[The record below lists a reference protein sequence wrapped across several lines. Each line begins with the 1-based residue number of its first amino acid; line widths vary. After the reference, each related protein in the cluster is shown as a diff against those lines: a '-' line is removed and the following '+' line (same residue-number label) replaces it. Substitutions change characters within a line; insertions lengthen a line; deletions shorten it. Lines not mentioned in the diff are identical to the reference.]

1 MKDPYKPV
9 LASGSSA
16 ATEAMFKIGDFSQLG
31 RVSVRTLHHY
41 DELGLLKPAR
51 VDDGTEYRFYALEQ
65 LPRLHRI
72 VVLKELGFS
81 LKEISALL
89 ESASSDVI
97 RAMLERKRA
106 EVATRLEAE
115 RVRLGQ
121 LEARLRGLDEG
132 APPDYDVTL
141 KTLPPRKIFSKR
153 YFVPHLNQM
162 DRYCEA
168 FYTELY
174 AVLDA
179 QGLEPAEAEFTLY
192 HTDGFTEENIDVEVA
207 VVLATDD
214 FRRFHL
220 PDDETFSVREL
231 AGVATAA
238 SLLYHGLYRE
248 LDRAAGALVLWMGA
262 SGYGSAGAAREVHLS
277 GPVVETG
284 KEKPVVVELQVPV
297 TKHPLTLT

>member
-1 MKDPYKPV
+1 
-9 LASGSSA
+9 
-16 ATEAMFKIGDFSQLG
+16 MFRIGDFSQLG

-51 VDDGTEYRFYALEQ
+51 VDEATEYRLYALEQ
-65 LPRLHRI
+65 LPRLQRI
-72 VVLKELGFS
+72 VALKELGFS

-89 ESASSDVI
+89 ESAAADDV

-106 EVATRLEAE
+106 EVASRLEAE

-132 APPDYDVTL
+132 APSDYDVTL
-141 KTLPPRKIFSKR
+141 KNLPPRRVFSKR
-153 YFVPHLNQM
+153 YFVPHLSQM

-168 FYTELY
+168 FYRELY

-179 QGLEPAEAEFTLY
+179 QELEPVEAEFTLY
-192 HTDGFTEENIDVEVA
+192 HMDGFAEENIDVEVA

-214 FRRFHL
+214 FRRLRL
-220 PDDETFSVREL
+220 PDDDTFAVREL
-231 AGVATAA
+231 AGTGAAA
-238 SLLYHGLYRE
+238 SLLHHGLYRE
-248 LDRAAGALVLWMGA
+248 LDRAAEALVLWAGLN
-262 SGYGSAGAAREVHLS
+262 GYGSAGAAREVHLS
-277 GPVVETG
+277 WPVVETG

-297 TKHPLTLT
+297 AKHPLTLT